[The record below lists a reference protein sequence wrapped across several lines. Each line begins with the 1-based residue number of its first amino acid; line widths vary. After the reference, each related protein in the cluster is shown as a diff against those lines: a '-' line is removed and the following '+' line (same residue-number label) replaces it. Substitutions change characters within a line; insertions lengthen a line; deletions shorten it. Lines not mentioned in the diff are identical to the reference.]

1 MTITTTACPVWCQ
14 LLAAEH
20 KRLHGAHK
28 ACYEGV
34 AAQARATL
42 VYRPGADELMV
53 EITVPGPSG
62 GEQLTE
68 MTVVAATDLAEALTA
83 LATELARIGSG
94 APLALPGQDQQSL
107 GLSGTA

>member
-1 MTITTTACPVWCQ
+1 MTTTTSNCPIWCQ
-14 LLAAEH
+14 LVTAEH

-28 ACYEGV
+28 ASYAG
-34 AAQARATL
+34 ATAQARAAL
-42 VYRPGADELMV
+42 VHHPGVGELMV

-62 GEQLTE
+62 AEQVAE
-68 MTVVAATDLAEALTA
+68 MTVMAAMDLADALTTLTA
-83 LATELARIGSG
+83 ELARIGSG